1 VISVSWSTAQV
12 ARIAGVSSRTLRH
25 YDDIGLLRPA
35 RTGPGGLRHY
45 DTEQLLRLQQIMLL
59 RELGMSLET
68 IGAVVS
74 GTADRVGQLRRHHRW
89 LIEER
94 DRFDR
99 LADTVDATINRLEG
113 REEMST
119 EQLFEGFDADRQAR
133 YETELVER
141 YGEGAATAIAE
152 SRQRTAGGRAG
163 LQQEWTELEDRMVA
177 LLGSAPDSP
186 EVQAVIADHHRWI
199 GKQWTPDRESYTGL
213 GRLYVDSP
221 DFKARFD
228 ARDPRLAPL
237 LRDAIAVYAQV
248 SME

>member
-1 VISVSWSTAQV
+1 MSWSTAQV

-35 RTGPGGLRHY
+35 RVSSGGLRHY
-45 DTEQLLRLQQIMLL
+45 ETEQLLRLQQIMLL
-59 RELGMSLET
+59 RELGLSLET
-68 IGAVVS
+68 IGAIVS
-74 GTADRVGQLRRHHRW
+74 GEADRIGRLRRHHRW

-99 LADTVDATINRLEG
+99 LADTVRATISQLEG
-113 REEMST
+113 GEEMST

-133 YETELVER
+133 YEAELVER

-152 SRQRTAGGRAG
+152 SKQRTAGGRAG
-163 LQQEWTELEDRMVA
+163 LQREWTDLEDRLVA
-177 LLGSAPDSP
+177 LLGSAPESA

-199 GKQWTPDRESYTGL
+199 ARQWTPDRESYTGL
-213 GRLYVDSP
+213 GRLYVESP

-248 SME
+248 NME

>member
-1 VISVSWSTAQV
+1 MSWSTAQV
-12 ARIAGVSSRTLRH
+12 ARIAGISSRTLRH

-35 RTGPGGLRHY
+35 RVSQGGLRHY
-45 DTEQLLRLQQIMLL
+45 EREQLLRLQQIMLL

-74 GTADRVGQLRRHHRW
+74 GQADRVGQLRRHHRW

-99 LADTVDATINRLEG
+99 LADTVEATITQLEG
-113 REEMST
+113 GEEMST

-133 YETELVER
+133 YEAELIER

-152 SRQRTAGGRAG
+152 SRQRTAGRHADLG
-163 LQQEWTELEDRMVA
+163 QEWSAIEDRLVA
-177 LLGSAPDSP
+177 LLGAAPESP

-221 DFKARFD
+221 DFRARFD

-248 SME
+248 NL